1 MLPLDK
7 LHNHQ
12 IILLEFKCL
21 NYAHLLPPLYANY
34 FVLNAEVHDY
44 NIELVLIYMFLVLEV
59 LLDKGVL
66 DIKEVC
72 YEIDYLLN

>member
-1 MLPLDK
+1 MAGYYVC
-7 LHNHQ
+7 
-12 IILLEFKCL
+12 CL
-21 NYAHLLPPLYANY
+21 SVRSVRLRISRRWCRPIY

-44 NIELVLIYMFLVLEV
+44 NTRASTYMFLVLEV

-72 YEIDYLLN
+72 YGIDYLLD